1 MKLILPESNE
11 SEKVK
16 KSKNF
21 MKGKIKIKSRKTI
34 ST

>member
-21 MKGKIKIKSRKTI
+21 IERKIKIKCRKII
-34 ST
+34 SP